1 MSKVCIFHTGVS
13 TVAPLQSLA
22 AELMPGVEFMHIV
35 EDALIKD
42 VMKSGGPDA
51 DINARIALY
60 VMCADRAKCDIFM
73 TACSSVGEV
82 VEDCRRITNM
92 TVTRIDEAMAEAA
105 IDQGTTIA
113 VLATVETTLRPTL
126 NLIHRKAIEKS
137 KRVDIRHFL
146 MADAFRALLSGDT
159 ATHNRIVQNAV
170 VEAAKGSDVIV
181 LAQASMARALEGL
194 GKMPV
199 PILTSP
205 ELSMKRLKRLVDGLA
220 QPAATAAS

>member
-1 MSKVCIFHTGVS
+1 MTKVCIFHTGIS

-22 AELMPGVEFMHIV
+22 ADLMPDVEFMHII

-42 VMKSGGPDA
+42 VIKSGGLDA

-60 VMCADRAKCDIFM
+60 VMCADRARCDIFM
-73 TACSSVGEV
+73 TACSSIGEV

-92 TVTRIDEAMAEAA
+92 TITRIDEAMAEAA
-105 IDQGTTIA
+105 IERGNKIT

-126 NLIHRKAIEKS
+126 NLIHRKAAEKN
-137 KRVDIRHFL
+137 KRLEIRQTL
-146 MADAFRALLSGDT
+146 MTEAFRALLSGDT
-159 ATHNRIVQNAV
+159 MTHNRLVQGGV
-170 VEAAKGSDVIV
+170 MEAARDSDVIV

-194 GKMPV
+194 DPISI

-205 ELSMKRLKRLVDGLA
+205 ELSMQRLKQLVNGLA
-220 QPAATAAS
+220 HSLATVAS